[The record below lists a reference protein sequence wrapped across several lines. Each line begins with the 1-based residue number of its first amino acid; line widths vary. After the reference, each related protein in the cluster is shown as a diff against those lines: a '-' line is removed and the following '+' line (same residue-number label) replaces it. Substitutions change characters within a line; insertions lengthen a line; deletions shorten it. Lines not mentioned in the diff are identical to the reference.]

1 MRFYPALFLLGMTTR
16 PKNLFLQATLA
27 EWQPQYG
34 EPLTEEDARA
44 ITTNVASFFDTL
56 KNWDSEALK
65 TGPGSDAKR
74 RESNGE
80 QE

>member
-1 MRFYPALFLLGMTTR
+1 MLFYSGLFVLGMTKR
-16 PKNLFLQATLA
+16 PNTMFLQATLA
-27 EWQPQYG
+27 EWQPHYG
-34 EPLTEEDARA
+34 EPLTEEDARS

-74 RESNGE
+74 KESDE
-80 QE
+80 KQE